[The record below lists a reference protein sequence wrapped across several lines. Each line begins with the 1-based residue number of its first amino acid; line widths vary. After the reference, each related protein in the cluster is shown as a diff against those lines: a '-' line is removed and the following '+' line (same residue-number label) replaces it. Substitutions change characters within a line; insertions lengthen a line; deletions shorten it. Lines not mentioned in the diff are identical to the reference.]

1 MLVSTKGR
9 YALRVM
15 IDLAEHSS
23 GTYIP
28 LRDIAGRQEISEKYL
43 ESIVVLLSR
52 AGLLDGLRGKGG
64 GYKLTRRPEQYTVG
78 CVLRLTEGSLAPVAC
93 LESRADSCPRA
104 AACRTLPPDFA
115 VGDPGACRSARALP
129 RHTPIDADLEKSAR
143 LAPAPKQHRQ
153 RAESRQ
159 PAGSAPHEL

>member
-23 GTYIP
+23 GNFIP

-93 LESRADSCPRA
+93 LESRANSCPRA
-104 AACRTLPPDFA
+104 AACRTLPMWKKLDKMLNEFFEGITLA
-115 VGDPGACRSARALP
+115 DLMKK
-129 RHTPIDADLEKSAR
+129 DAD
-143 LAPAPKQHRQ
+143 
-153 RAESRQ
+153 
-159 PAGSAPHEL
+159 GGDFVI